1 MDASEWDGRM
11 TRLWASIDG
20 LPEDEFLAG
29 MQRLVAE
36 LPDDDPI
43 GPFARASAFDSTGHS
58 GS

>member
-1 MDASEWDGRM
+1 M